1 MLFDVHV
8 FIIGSA
14 HLLLEEPGLQC
25 GRRGSEDQQSHHI
38 KIKLPLHS
46 RRESK
51 VILLGQF
58 ELVGKR
64 AEVPTQSSERDV
76 RANKRLIIRQLQ
88 LAKVMNALR
97 M

>member
-1 MLFDVHV
+1 M
-8 FIIGSA
+8 
-14 HLLLEEPGLQC
+14 
-25 GRRGSEDQQSHHI
+25 
-38 KIKLPLHS
+38 
-46 RRESK
+46 
-51 VILLGQF
+51 ILLGQF